1 MKVKKK
7 YTLKNKRTI
16 WRLIPSGNKLLVEER
31 DEVSK
36 QVYYNCVAI
45 ESGKS
50 ILKNFQPEDK
60 FWSGIEAF
68 EDDRIYF
75 HKFVKPDMPGHIG
88 VTVYDLNAKKILW
101 RKDNFVFLFL
111 NENKVFT
118 FVQKF
123 ESREFFSLDA
133 ETGNIVSQYGENARE
148 INSIREKLL
157 DEQYEKYKNYYFPES
172 YTEDKSSP
180 EVKGI
185 IESLKQGEI
194 ISGTID
200 IITYQNLLLLS
211 YHTVKDD
218 GKMNNYFIIIEI
230 DGGKV
235 IFKEVINSDIT
246 SYIPDSFFIKDNFLF
261 LIKDKSELIVF
272 SLN

>member
-7 YTLKNKRTI
+7 YTLKNNRTI

-36 QVYYNCVAI
+36 LVYYNCVEI

-75 HKFVKPDMPGHIG
+75 HRFIKPDMPGHIG
-88 VTVYDLNAKKILW
+88 ITVYDLVTKKILW
-101 RKDNFVFLFL
+101 RNENLIFLFL
-111 NENKVFT
+111 YGKEVFT
-118 FVQKF
+118 YVQKF
-123 ESREFFSLDA
+123 ESREFFSVNA
-133 ETGNIVSQYGENARE
+133 ETGEIIKKYGEDAQE
-148 INSIREKLL
+148 INSLREKLM
-157 DEQYEKYKNYYFPES
+157 DEQYERYKNYYFPES
-172 YTEDKSSP
+172 YIDGKSSP
-180 EVKGI
+180 KVKGI
-185 IESLKQGEI
+185 IESLKQREI
-194 ISGTID
+194 IAGTID
-200 IITYQNLLLLS
+200 IIGYRNLLLLS

-218 GKMNNYFIIIEI
+218 GKMNNHFMIIEI